1 MASIEFDFNGE
12 KINIPFEKETTIE
25 QILKIFEEKAG
36 ANKNNLI
43 FLYSGNKMTNYQLT
57 FDQIANKLD
66 KERNK
71 MNIVVTEMENKEL
84 NKKDNDYNNSN
95 LFDFTQN
102 LSETNYTFNV
112 IDEPIYSSTEQDSTI
127 NMINNNPEYL
137 INTESEAILYDNATV
152 TEIPVNT
159 PTNIYSPEPII
170 SQNISEQLDSSN
182 IIQDLNINT
191 NSISTPIEY
200 TTSIEEIPI
209 NISSETNTSTPL
221 VTTEIQNE
229 PIYTT
234 TTTTVSQPAISTVRQ
249 ISTSRPQTPVVQQ
262 IPVQQVP
269 IQSYTTTIQESQE
282 STNPVVIR
290 PTIVIPERPESLEY
304 ITYLHVNKIN

>member
-102 LSETNYTFNV
+102 LSETNYTSNV
-112 IDEPIYSSTEQDSTI
+112 IDEPIYSSTEQNSTI

-137 INTESEAILYDNATV
+137 INTEAEAILYDNATV

-159 PTNIYSPEPII
+159 PTNIYSPELII
-170 SQNISEQLDSSN
+170 SQNISEQLDSNN
-182 IIQDLNINT
+182 IIQD
-191 NSISTPIEY
+191 
-200 TTSIEEIPI
+200 
-209 NISSETNTSTPL
+209 
-221 VTTEIQNE
+221 
-229 PIYTT
+229 
-234 TTTTVSQPAISTVRQ
+234 R
-249 ISTSRPQTPVVQQ
+249 
-262 IPVQQVP
+262 
-269 IQSYTTTIQESQE
+269 TI
-282 STNPVVIR
+282 R
-290 PTIVIPERPESLEY
+290 
-304 ITYLHVNKIN
+304 